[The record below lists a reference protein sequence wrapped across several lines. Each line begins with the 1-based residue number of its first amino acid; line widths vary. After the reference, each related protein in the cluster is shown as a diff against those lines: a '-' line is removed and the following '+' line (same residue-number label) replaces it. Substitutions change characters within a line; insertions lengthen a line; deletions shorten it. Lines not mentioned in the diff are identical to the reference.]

1 MFHLK
6 TAQNLIHWVQFCGTG
21 WWWSWYIITSQ
32 VVCWQGIAGM
42 CPHQSKY
49 ENPPAKSW
57 IGFIITWL
65 IQFHLWPL
73 EGGGGRTTTLLGA
86 WGFLCQ
92 AIWDANFWCPPPPPP
107 LVAEWCIMR
116 KGRNKKPTAA
126 LIQLPS
132 SILCFCCVQHG
143 TIPICFAWA
152 CHADFLPII
161 PSSPGFPFR
170 FGLDKEVFRRLYPS
184 LLQIFVLH

>member
-1 MFHLK
+1 MVLVYY
-6 TAQNLIHWVQFCGTG
+6 NLTSGLLAGDRWYVSASIKIWKSAGKKLNWIHNHVINSVPF
-21 WWWSWYIITSQ
+21 
-32 VVCWQGIAGM
+32 VA
-42 CPHQSKY
+42 
-49 ENPPAKSW
+49 AR
-57 IGFIITWL
+57 
-65 IQFHLWPL
+65 
-73 EGGGGRTTTLLGA
+73 GGGGAPPHHHSIGSRRISLPGYLGCK
-86 WGFLCQ
+86 FLM
-92 AIWDANFWCPPPPPP
+92 PPLPTPP